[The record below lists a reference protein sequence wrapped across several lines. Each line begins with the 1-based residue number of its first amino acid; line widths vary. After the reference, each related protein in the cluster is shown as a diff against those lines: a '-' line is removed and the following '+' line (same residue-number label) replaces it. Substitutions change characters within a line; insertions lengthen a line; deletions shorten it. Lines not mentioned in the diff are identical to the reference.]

1 MFSKHGF
8 LKQAKSAQSGAFAL
22 MIALSQTPATSAEVN
37 TEGNLKTANTEKKQ
51 SANKTKSVVRTEKV
65 VIDTDKKSEPFPHF
79 WEHILGSGRA
89 ILSLRDSYRQDL
101 KTCKQNFDIR
111 YVRFHAIFHDEVGIY
126 DETPDG
132 KPIYNFS
139 YVDQIY
145 DGLLA
150 QNVRPFIELSF
161 MPKKMASKELLH
173 AFWYKQNVAP
183 PKDMKKWQDLVSA
196 FANHLVERYG
206 IGEVSNWYFEVWNE
220 PNIDFWGGEPKEA
233 TYYEL
238 YDATARALKNVNPL
252 LKVGGPATAQAAW
265 VDRFI
270 EYCTKNKTPVDFV
283 TTHVYGD
290 DSAKDVL
297 AEDRS
302 TKNRTIGRDEMVS
315 AAMKKVHEQVKHSAR
330 PDLPI
335 IWSEYNASYA
345 NYPEVTDSEMMAPW
359 IANHIKLSAGLA
371 DEIAYWTFSDVFEEQ
386 GVYKKPFYGG
396 FGLIAPDGIPKAS
409 FNAFNL
415 LKRLG
420 DKRLPVEPEAAPVL
434 ATQKDDGW
442 LILAVWNYTGEK
454 NNEKNEGK
462 VRRFKFDI
470 KNAEQYDQGTCHTI
484 NKEHGSSYRKWQA
497 MGSPTYPTKEQI
509 EKLRADSKP
518 HTEFVS
524 AKDLELELQ
533 PNELRVILFF
543 KKP

>member
-1 MFSKHGF
+1 MFTISKF
-8 LKQAKSAQSGAFAL
+8 EERAYRGAFATVL
-22 MIALSQTPATSAEVN
+22 SFWMALAPLCCVFAAGNVK
-37 TEGNLKTANTEKKQ
+37 TET
-51 SANKTKSVVRTEKV
+51 V
-65 VIDTDKKSEPFPHF
+65 VIDTEKTGERFPHF
-79 WEHILGSGRA
+79 WEHKFSSGRE
-89 ILSLRDSYRQDL
+89 ILSLRESYRRDL
-101 KTCKQNFDIR
+101 KQCKDAFDLR

-150 QNVRPFIELSF
+150 AHVRPFIELSF
-161 MPKKMASKELLH
+161 MPEKLASKELLH

-183 PKDMKKWQDLVSA
+183 PKDMQKWQDLITA
-196 FANHLVERYG
+196 FAQHLVDRYG
-206 IGEVSNWYFEVWNE
+206 AAEVSNWYFEVWNE
-220 PNIDFWGGEPKEA
+220 PNLDFWGGEPKES

-238 YDATARALKNVNPL
+238 YDATARALKNVNPHIR
-252 LKVGGPATAQAAW
+252 VGGPSTAQAAW

-270 EYCTKNKTPVDFV
+270 DYCVKKNTPVDFV
-283 TTHVYGD
+283 STHVYGD
-290 DSAKDVL
+290 DTAKDVL
-297 AEDRS
+297 GEDRQ
-302 TKNRTIGRDEMVS
+302 IGRDEMVA
-315 AAMKKVHEQVKHSAR
+315 AAMKKVHAQVKQSAK
-330 PDLPI
+330 PELPI
-335 IWSEYNASYA
+335 IWSEYNASFA

-409 FNAFNL
+409 FNTFNL

-420 DKRLPVEPEAAPVL
+420 DYRLPVKPEKAPVL
-434 ATQKDDGW
+434 ATTKEGW
-442 LILAVWNYTGEK
+442 LILAVWNYAG
-454 NNEKNEGK
+454 EKNEGN
-462 VRRFKFDI
+462 VRRFKFKI
-470 KNAEQYDQGTCHTI
+470 KDAEKYEQGTCHII
-484 NKEHGSSYRKWQA
+484 NKDHGSSYRNWQA

-509 EKLRADSKP
+509 EKLRSDSKP
-518 HTEFVS
+518 LTEFVS
-524 AKDLELELQ
+524 AKDLLLELQ

-543 KKP
+543 KK

>member
-1 MFSKHGF
+1 MFSKKRFSNDTKNGV
-8 LKQAKSAQSGAFAL
+8 FAVL
-22 MIALSQTPATSAEVN
+22 CALSLITNASGPAYADSDV
-37 TEGNLKTANTEKKQ
+37 KTAKNVLPQ
-51 SANKTKSVVRTEKV
+51 TEKV
-65 VIDTDKKSEPFPHF
+65 IIDTDKKCEHFPHF
-79 WEHILGSGRA
+79 WEHIFGSGRA

-101 KTCKQNFDIR
+101 KACKQNFDVR
-111 YVRFHAIFHDEVGIY
+111 YVRFHAIFHDELGIY
-126 DETPDG
+126 DETTDG
-132 KPIYNFS
+132 KPVYNFS

-150 QNVRPFIELSF
+150 QNVRPFVELSF
-161 MPKKMASKELLH
+161 MPKKLASKEQLH

-183 PKDMKKWQDLVSA
+183 PKDMKKWQDLITA
-196 FANHLVERYG
+196 FANHLVDRYG
-206 IGEVSNWYFEVWNE
+206 IAEVSNWYFEVWNE
-220 PNIDFWGGEPKEA
+220 PNIDFWAGEPKES

-252 LKVGGPATAQAAW
+252 LRVGGPATAQAAW

-270 EYCTKNKTPVDFV
+270 EYCSKNKTPVDFV

-297 AEDRS
+297 DQDRF
-302 TKNRTIGRDEMVS
+302 IGRDEMV
-315 AAMKKVHEQVKHSAR
+315 AVAMKKVHDQVKRSAK
-330 PDLPI
+330 PELPI
-335 IWSEYNASYA
+335 IWSEYNASFA
-345 NYPEVTDSEMMAPW
+345 NHPEVTDSEMMAPW

-386 GVYKKPFYGG
+386 GVYRQPFYGG
-396 FGLIAPDGIPKAS
+396 FGLIAPDGIPKAA

-420 DKRLPVEPEAAPVL
+420 DNRLPVEPESAPVL
-434 ATQKDDGW
+434 ATLKEDGC
-442 LILAVWNYTGEK
+442 LILAVWNYAGEK
-454 NNEKNEGK
+454 ETGK
-462 VRRFKFDI
+462 ARRFKFKIND
-470 KNAEQYDQGTCHTI
+470 ADRYAQGTCQTV

-509 EKLRADSKP
+509 EKLRAESKP
-518 HTEFVS
+518 LTESVS

-533 PNELRVILFF
+533 PNELRVIVFF
-543 KKP
+543 KKPAV

>member
-1 MFSKHGF
+1 MLFRNGFSKRAQTGALALLYSF
-8 LKQAKSAQSGAFAL
+8 SLWAASPYSASAKSDENS
-22 MIALSQTPATSAEVN
+22 TDRSAIK
-37 TEGNLKTANTEKKQ
+37 TET
-51 SANKTKSVVRTEKV
+51 V
-65 VIDTDKKSEPFPHF
+65 VIDTDKKAERFPHF
-79 WEHILGSGRA
+79 WEHIFGSGRA
-89 ILSLRDSYRQDL
+89 ILSLRESYRQDL
-101 KTCKQNFDIR
+101 KTCIQNFDIR

-126 DETPDG
+126 DETADG
-132 KPIYNFS
+132 KPVYNFS

-161 MPKKMASKELLH
+161 MPKKLASKEQLH

-183 PKDMKKWQDLVSA
+183 PKDMKKWQDLISA

-265 VDRFI
+265 IDRFI
-270 EYCTKNKTPVDFV
+270 EYCEKNKTPVDFV

-297 AEDRS
+297 GE
-302 TKNRTIGRDEMVS
+302 NRTIGRDEMVA
-315 AAMKKVHEQVKHSAR
+315 AAMKKVHAQVKQSAK
-330 PDLPI
+330 PELPI

-371 DEIAYWTFSDVFEEQ
+371 DEIAYWTFCDVFEEQ
-386 GVYKKPFYGG
+386 GVFKKPFYGG

-420 DKRLPVEPEAAPVL
+420 DKRLPVEPETAPVL

-442 LILAVWNYTGEK
+442 LILAVWNYAGEK
-454 NNEKNEGK
+454 SEGK
-462 VRRFKFDI
+462 ARRFKFKI
-470 KNAEQYDQGTCHTI
+470 KDAKAYDQGTCHTI
-484 NKEHGSSYRKWQA
+484 NREHGSSYRNWQA
-497 MGSPTYPTKEQI
+497 MGSPTYPTREQI

-518 HTEFVS
+518 LTEFVS
-524 AKDLELELQ
+524 AKDLEIQLQ

-543 KKP
+543 KKS

>member
-1 MFSKHGF
+1 MFFKKNP
-8 LKQAKSAQSGAFAL
+8 LRSARNSAFAL
-22 MIALSQTPATSAEVN
+22 LCSLSFLASAPRHAYADSDE
-37 TEGNLKTANTEKKQ
+37 KTASKSPTKTE
-51 SANKTKSVVRTEKV
+51 TVI
-65 VIDTDKKSEPFPHF
+65 IDTNKKWERFPHF
-79 WEHILGSGRA
+79 WEHIFGSGRA

-101 KTCKQNFDIR
+101 KACKDNFDVR
-111 YVRFHAIFHDEVGIY
+111 YVRFHAIFHDEVGVY

-132 KPIYNFS
+132 KPVYNFS

-161 MPKKMASKELLH
+161 MPKKLASKQQLH

-183 PKDMKKWQDLVSA
+183 PKDMKKWQDLITA
-196 FANHLVERYG
+196 FANHLVDRYG
-206 IGEVSNWYFEVWNE
+206 IAEVSNWYFEVWNE
-220 PNIDFWGGEPKEA
+220 PNIDFWAGEPKEA

-270 EYCTKNKTPVDFV
+270 EYCSKNKTPVDFV

-297 AEDRS
+297 AEDRF
-302 TKNRTIGRDEMVS
+302 IGRDEMV
-315 AAMKKVHEQVKHSAR
+315 ATAMKKVHEQVKRSAK
-330 PDLPI
+330 PELPI
-335 IWSEYNASYA
+335 IWSEYNASFA
-345 NYPEVTDSEMMAPW
+345 NHPEVTDSEMMAPW

-386 GVYKKPFYGG
+386 GVYRQPFYGG

-420 DKRLPVEPEAAPVL
+420 DQRLPVEPESAPVL

-442 LILAVWNYTGEK
+442 LIFAVWNYAGEK
-454 NNEKNEGK
+454 APGK
-462 VRRFKFDI
+462 ARRFKFEI
-470 KNAEQYDQGTCHTI
+470 KNADGYEKGTCRTI
-484 NKEHGSSYRKWQA
+484 NREHGSSYRKWQG
-497 MGSPTYPTKEQI
+497 MGSPTYPTRDQI

-518 HTEFVS
+518 HTESVS

-533 PNELRVILFF
+533 PNELRVLSFF
-543 KKP
+543 KKPAS